1 MLKKFRTNVF
11 ETSHDLEL
19 AKVEG
24 VILKHFQEEVLDGT
38 MYFDYKFREGL
49 VETSN
54 ALRILV
60 QEGLDLDFT

>member
-1 MLKKFRTNVF
+1 M
-11 ETSHDLEL
+11 
-19 AKVEG
+19 EG

-38 MYFDYKFREGL
+38 MYFDYKIREGL

-54 ALRILV
+54 ALRILI